1 MGKKI
6 ITHNESDED
15 LILRSLMK
23 GKKPEIEQPV
33 PSQEEQQ
40 TGEKKEEE
48 IVAPTVKETGKK
60 KKQKG
65 EAQNYIEQFIKESS
79 EISRIGKT
87 INIRSEFHERILLII
102 QMIGGNKVSI
112 FSYIDNILK
121 THLDD
126 YEEIIDELL
135 EDILKQKL
143 PSKKR

>member
-1 MGKKI
+1 MSKNI
-6 ITHNESDED
+6 ITHDESDED

-23 GKKPEIEQPV
+23 GKKSDIEQPV
-33 PSQEEQQ
+33 PSENENTEDKLEILSPPIKEQ
-40 TGEKKEEE
+40 
-48 IVAPTVKETGKK
+48 GKK
-60 KKQKG
+60 RKQR
-65 EAQNYIEQFIKESS
+65 EQVQDYVELFIKGST

-87 INIRSEFHERILLII
+87 INIRTEFHERIQLII

-121 THLDD
+121 MHLDQ

-135 EDILKQKL
+135 EENFKRKL

>member
-6 ITHNESDED
+6 ITQDESDED

-33 PSQEEQQ
+33 PSEEKQP
-40 TGEKKEEE
+40 TEEKEAINSSVPKDSS
-48 IVAPTVKETGKK
+48 KR
-60 KKQKG
+60 KKQDKQ
-65 EAQNYIEQFIKESS
+65 AQEYLELFIKEST

-121 THLDD
+121 THLED

-135 EDILKQKL
+135 ENSLKQKL
-143 PSKKR
+143 PSKKK

>member
-6 ITHNESDED
+6 ITHEESDED

-23 GKKPEIEQPV
+23 GKKPDLEQPV
-33 PSQEEQQ
+33 PSETENV
-40 TGEKKEEE
+40 EDKPE
-48 IVAPTVKETGKK
+48 IVSPPIKEQGKK
-60 KKQKG
+60 KKQR
-65 EAQNYIEQFIKESS
+65 EQVQDYVELFIKEST

-87 INIRSEFHERILLII
+87 INIRTEFHERIQMIV
-102 QMIGGNKVSI
+102 QMIGDNKVTI

-121 THLDD
+121 MHLDQ

-135 EDILKQKL
+135 EENFKRKL

>member
-6 ITHNESDED
+6 ITHDESDED

-23 GKKPEIEQPV
+23 GKKPEIEQPI
-33 PSQEEQQ
+33 PSQKPQSEERS
-40 TGEKKEEE
+40 EILAPPIKESS
-48 IVAPTVKETGKK
+48 KK
-60 KKQKG
+60 KKQKV
-65 EAQNYIEQFIKESS
+65 EAQEYIDQFIKEST

-87 INIRSEFHERILLII
+87 INIRSEFHERILFII

>member
-6 ITHNESDED
+6 ITQDESDED

-23 GKKPEIEQPV
+23 GKKPDIEQPV
-33 PSQEEQQ
+33 PSEEKQP
-40 TGEKKEEE
+40 TEEKDAINSPVSKDSS
-48 IVAPTVKETGKK
+48 KK
-60 KKQKG
+60 KRQDKQ
-65 EAQNYIEQFIKESS
+65 AQEYLELFIKEST

-121 THLDD
+121 THLED

-135 EDILKQKL
+135 ENSLKQKL
-143 PSKKR
+143 PSKKK

>member
-6 ITHNESDED
+6 ITHDESDED
-15 LILRSLMK
+15 LILKALMK
-23 GKKPEIEQPV
+23 GKKPEIEQPI
-33 PSQEEQQ
+33 PSQEEQPA
-40 TGEKKEEE
+40 EKEEE
-48 IVAPTVKETGKK
+48 IVVTSPAKETGKK
-60 KKQKG
+60 KKQK
-65 EAQNYIEQFIKESS
+65 EEVQSYMEQFIKESS

-87 INIRSEFHERILLII
+87 INIRSEFHERILFII

-121 THLDD
+121 AHLDD
-126 YEEIIDELL
+126 YEEIIDDLL

>member
-6 ITHNESDED
+6 LTHDESDED

-23 GKKPEIEQPV
+23 GKKPGLEQPV
-33 PSQEEQQ
+33 P
-40 TGEKKEEE
+40 GEKENTGDKPE
-48 IVAPTVKETGKK
+48 IVSSPVKEQGKK
-60 KKQKG
+60 KKQN
-65 EAQNYIEQFIKESS
+65 EEVQEYLELFIKESA

-87 INIRSEFHERILLII
+87 INIRTEFHERIQLII

-112 FSYIDNILK
+112 FSYIDNLLK
-121 THLDD
+121 MHLNQ

-135 EDILKQKL
+135 EENFKRKL

>member
-1 MGKKI
+1 MSKII
-6 ITHNESDED
+6 ITHEESDED

-40 TGEKKEEE
+40 IEDKEE
-48 IVAPTVKETGKK
+48 ITSIPIKEGRR
-60 KKQKG
+60 KKQK
-65 EAQNYIEQFIKESS
+65 EQPSEYMEMFIKESP

-87 INIRSEFHERILLII
+87 INIRPEFHERILLIT
-102 QMIGGNKVSI
+102 QMIGGNKISI

-126 YEEIIDELL
+126 YQEIIDDLL
-135 EDILKQKL
+135 EDSLKQKL